1 MKILFSQHAL
11 LQIKNRSLDKK
22 NVLETIKNPD
32 FVTQS
37 YNFREERYR
46 RFIKN
51 HMKVVVIVEKAQTIV
66 VTAHWVAKPKLKW
79 YYWPM
84 KINYDA
90 TVDALSVTLRKGKVD
105 RTVEIAPEIM
115 IDFDL
120 NGRPLYLEIL
130 DASTKIG
137 KSNMTSI
144 QVGKENIQLAIG

>member
-66 VTAHWVAKPKLKW
+66 VTAHWVAKPKLK
-79 YYWPM
+79 
-84 KINYDA
+84 
-90 TVDALSVTLRKGKVD
+90 
-105 RTVEIAPEIM
+105 
-115 IDFDL
+115 
-120 NGRPLYLEIL
+120 
-130 DASTKIG
+130 
-137 KSNMTSI
+137 
-144 QVGKENIQLAIG
+144 